1 MKKVSTR
8 WIKQVAQEN
17 NNAQKDMNDQE
28 RFKIIMVG
36 TMTNS
41 LLGCGTVQSGKY
53 LPWWWRQL
61 VILQLPEI
69 SIRQHSITV
78 QELASV
84 KND

>member
-1 MKKVSTR
+1 M
-8 WIKQVAQEN
+8 KQVAQEN

-53 LPWWWRQL
+53 LP
-61 VILQLPEI
+61 
-69 SIRQHSITV
+69 
-78 QELASV
+78 
-84 KND
+84 

>member
-1 MKKVSTR
+1 MEKVSTR

-53 LPWWWRQL
+53 LPWWWRQP

-69 SIRQHSITV
+69 SITQHRITV
-78 QELASV
+78 QELVSV